1 MLDNKRTSRPP
12 CAPANGLKMAGL
24 VFLSVFWVLAGALA
38 KGTAWAGFDCA
49 ILLQLTNALAS
60 QFFFNHAAPA
70 YVPTLA
76 FSSFWPFA
84 RAPRRP
90 RSNGSHAFLAHL
102 APHAKNTEL
111 VRASCRPFITLSI
124 RPSHSQR
131 PPVVYFSCPPARR
144 CCVCAHTRA
153 RARASR

>member
-60 QFFFNHAAPA
+60 QFFLTMQP
-70 YVPTLA
+70 
-76 FSSFWPFA
+76 
-84 RAPRRP
+84 PRTSP
-90 RSNGSHAFLAHL
+90 R
-102 APHAKNTEL
+102 
-111 VRASCRPFITLSI
+111 
-124 RPSHSQR
+124 
-131 PPVVYFSCPPARR
+131 
-144 CCVCAHTRA
+144 
-153 RARASR
+153 